1 MSVNVQQFTDFV
13 IVPTLESMPRRS
25 AFDLDAEIS
34 LALMCA
40 AHESHMGSFLKQVK
54 GPALGIYQMEPRT
67 YKDIWINGVH
77 DRPDIRGWL
86 YSWACLGGPLEVDE
100 AEEMAWNHRYATV
113 MFRAHFIRFKEAIP
127 KKLEEQALY
136 LKKYWNVTGKAT
148 AQEYLQDYRRYVQ

>member
-54 GPALGIYQMEPRT
+54 GPALGAYQMEPRAHD
-67 YKDIWINGVH
+67 DIWVDGTEG
-77 DRPDIRGWL
+77 RADIRGWL
-86 YSWACLGGPLEVDE
+86 YSWSVDGGVGK
-100 AEEMAWNHRYATV
+100 AEEMSWNHRYATA

-127 KKLEEQALY
+127 KSLEDQAKY

-148 AQEYLQDYRRYVQ
+148 AQEYLQDYRRYVK